1 MERED
6 RRKAQRERNPMRN
19 SGAWTWT
26 WEHAQYG
33 TVKKPYRAR
42 VVCKHA
48 KHRRA
53 GVDGHEQSTYSEGKG
68 DEEQPTAA
76 KGDERQRGRRG
87 RKALLG
93 ATERRTAEWRRRKLA
108 ATGGRKGDKAR
119 KDSNVEV
126 KAARLDR
133 NEKGDEARR
142 VIKATKPDE

>member
-53 GVDGHEQSTYSEGKG
+53 GVDGHEQSTYRAMTGPHTNGEMHRR
-68 DEEQPTAA
+68 
-76 KGDERQRGRRG
+76 ERSNRGG
-87 RKALLG
+87 
-93 ATERRTAEWRRRKLA
+93 
-108 ATGGRKGDKAR
+108 
-119 KDSNVEV
+119 
-126 KAARLDR
+126 
-133 NEKGDEARR
+133 
-142 VIKATKPDE
+142 